1 MAKDAYYFPHD
12 SNAKD
17 DPKCVLLIE
26 ELQLEG
32 YGIYWILIETLRE
45 QPDFKYPMKLI
56 PALARRYFTSKE
68 KMTAVIKGYG
78 LFKIEGDEFFYSES
92 LMRRMEIVNE
102 KREKAK
108 IAGIKS
114 GEARRAKALTIK
126 EIMNDEQTMN
136 GCSTDVEQNTNN
148 KSKENK
154 NKENK
159 NKENKNKEK
168 YIYVFNNPSTD
179 FEKAFT
185 DFENFRIEMGK
196 PMTEKAKNL
205 ILDKL
210 DKLAKTDA
218 EKIEILNQSIMLNW
232 TGVFEI
238 KGKSKTAVIPKDDDK
253 YSVPY
258 ASKDIAKYLT
268 Y

>member
-68 KMTAVIKGYG
+68 KMTTVIKSYG
-78 LFKIEGDEFFYSES
+78 LFEIEGDEFFYSES

-108 IAGIKS
+108 IAGMKS

-126 EIMNDEQTMN
+126 EITNDKQTMN
-136 GCSTDVEQNTNN
+136 ERSTNVEQNVNN
-148 KSKENK
+148 KRKVKEIKEKKIKEEDIYVQHFHLILTKAEYEDLLTVYKKRCVDDLIETINAYSKEYL
-154 NKENK
+154 
-159 NKENKNKEK
+159 EK
-168 YIYVFNNPSTD
+168 FSN
-179 FEKAFT
+179 FKAVIHSWLKKVS
-185 DFENFRIEMGK
+185 DAK
-196 PMTEKAKNL
+196 LPTEK
-205 ILDKL
+205 
-210 DKLAKTDA
+210 
-218 EKIEILNQSIMLNW
+218 EIFRRY
-232 TGVFEI
+232 GGDV
-238 KGKSKTAVIPKDDDK
+238 
-253 YSVPY
+253 
-258 ASKDIAKYLT
+258 
-268 Y
+268 